1 LYFRPFYLQ
10 VPQSGFSSGV
20 GAQKDPEIKI
30 KLSGNPGE
38 RNLISAARNNFE
50 KDGDRDGSFSTITQ
64 NMAAAAAAA
73 AAAATTVNTDAVRRR
88 RLEESAA
95 EKFGEETRAKV
106 FLKRRE
112 TRVHF

>member
-73 AAAATTVNTDAVRRR
+73 TTVNTDAVRRR